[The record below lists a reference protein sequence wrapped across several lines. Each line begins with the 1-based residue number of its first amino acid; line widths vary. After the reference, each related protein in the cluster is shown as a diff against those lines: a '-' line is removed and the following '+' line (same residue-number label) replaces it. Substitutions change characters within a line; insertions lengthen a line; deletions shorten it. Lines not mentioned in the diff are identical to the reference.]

1 MGVVF
6 YVDDTG
12 QHGWAVSLQDEP
24 TTYIWGLLLSLDI
37 PDLMSYSNAFTTMG
51 DLDGYQNTA
60 AIRASGTAAQ
70 YPAAYHVDFEH
81 GWYLPAAAQLYRI
94 YATIGIVNIS
104 LQTVG
109 GAVFPMDSEW
119 SYWSSS
125 EKSPYEAWALY
136 NSTSLT
142 AVNKSVSLPVRTI
155 RNF

>member
-94 YATIGIVNIS
+94 YATLGIVNNS
-104 LQTVG
+104 LQAVG